1 MFEQNRRR
9 NLFVT
14 TLYVTGKIIAY
25 YEIVR

>member
-14 TLYVTGKIIAY
+14 TLYVTGKIIVH

>member
-1 MFEQNRRR
+1 MFEQTRRR

-14 TLYVTGKIIAY
+14 TLYVTGKIIVY